1 MDRMTKPPSPLDGN
15 ATRHLRI
22 TGRVQG
28 VGYRWSMAQEAQRL
42 GLAGWVRN
50 RADGSVEALAHGA
63 APAVQALID
72 WAHQGP
78 ALARV
83 DGVIASEVAD
93 DYCYGAGFVQK
104 ETL

>member
-1 MDRMTKPPSPLDGN
+1 MTTPPSSPDGN
-15 ATRHLRI
+15 TTRHLRI

-28 VGYRWSMAQEAQRL
+28 VGYRWNMAREAQRL

-63 APAVQALID
+63 PPAVQALID
-72 WAHQGP
+72 WAQQGP
-78 ALARV
+78 ELARV
-83 DGVIASEVAD
+83 QGVAVSEAGWEGEAST
-93 DYCYGAGFVQK
+93 GFAQR

>member
-1 MDRMTKPPSPLDGN
+1 MTTHPAYPDGT

-28 VGYRWSMAQEAQRL
+28 VGYRWNMAREAQRL

-63 APAVQALID
+63 AHAVQALID
-72 WAHQGP
+72 WARRGP
-78 ALARV
+78 ELARV
-83 DGVIASEVAD
+83 DGVAVSDATWQDGDGPAFE
-93 DYCYGAGFVQK
+93 QR